1 MPMNNETKHPRVK
14 LLDLPGE
21 AVGERGTL
29 RVLESDRCDP
39 RQIYTRIL
47 TERYSKPFIVDDG
60 RTRRLYFSLRYVQSS
75 MRFDDPVVLDFA
87 YTRKMMAFLLFV
99 PDPTHVL
106 MVGLGGGSL
115 AKFCHHYL
123 PRTRLTVIE
132 VNPDVIA
139 LRGEFSV
146 PEDERLRIIQADA
159 ARYLPTTESDTDVL
173 LLDGFDANGIAPTF
187 LCRGFYEAA
196 YRRLRLGGLLVA
208 NFSGPPERWY
218 RHFQLLD
225 DAFEGRVH
233 VVRVTLG
240 DNYIA
245 FAFADP
251 GFPFNWAQLEKR
263 ATMLADLIPLDFAD
277 FVGRLRAGADLQR
290 GLRRFPRARSFSQL

>member
-1 MPMNNETKHPRVK
+1 MSMNDETTHPRQK
-14 LLDLPGE
+14 LLDLPGQ
-21 AVGERGTL
+21 AVGERGAL

-39 RQIYTRIL
+39 QQIYTRIL
-47 TERYSKPFIVDDG
+47 TERYGKPFIVDDG

-75 MRFDDPVVLDFA
+75 MRIDDPVVLDFA

-99 PDPTHVL
+99 PDPSQVL

-115 AKFCHHYL
+115 AKFCYHYL
-123 PRTRLTVIE
+123 PRARLTVIE

-139 LRGEFSV
+139 LRGEFSI
-146 PEDERLRIIQADA
+146 PKSERLRIVQADA
-159 ARYLPTTESDTDVL
+159 AKYLPTAEGDTDVL
-173 LLDGFDANGIAPTF
+173 LLDGFDANGVAPTF
-187 LCRGFYEAA
+187 LCRDFYGAA

-208 NFSGPPERWY
+208 NFSGPPEGWY

-233 VVRVTLG
+233 LVRVTFN

-245 FAFADP
+245 FAFADA
-251 GFPFNWAQLEKR
+251 GFPLHWARLEKR
-263 ATMLADLIPLDFAD
+263 ANTLANLIPLDFPD
-277 FVGRLRAGADLQR
+277 FVDRLRAGADLRR
-290 GLRRFPRARSFSQL
+290 GMRQFPRARSFSQL